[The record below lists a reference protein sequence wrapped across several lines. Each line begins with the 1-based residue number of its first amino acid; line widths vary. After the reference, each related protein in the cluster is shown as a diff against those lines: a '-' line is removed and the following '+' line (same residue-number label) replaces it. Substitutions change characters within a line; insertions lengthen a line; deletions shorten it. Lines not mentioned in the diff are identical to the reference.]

1 MVVSKKYFLRILNSV
16 YTINFNIYSAVGCCA
31 NYTYPAALKTL

>member
-1 MVVSKKYFLRILNSV
+1 MMVSKKSFLRILNNV

-31 NYTYPAALKTL
+31 N